1 MRFIKAF
8 WADEK
13 AATAV
18 EYGLIIAVLS
28 LVVVA
33 GIGLA
38 GDQIEFMFSHQDS
51 ELQKA
56 FNGQGDPE

>member
-1 MRFIKAF
+1 MQFIRAF
-8 WADEK
+8 WADDK

-38 GDQIEFMFSHQDS
+38 SDQIEFMFAHQDS

-56 FNGQGDPE
+56 FNGVSEPE

>member
-1 MRFIKAF
+1 MQFIKVF

-18 EYGLIIAVLS
+18 EYGLIIAVMS
-28 LVVVA
+28 LVIVA

-38 GDQIEFMFSHQDS
+38 GDQVEAMFTRQDT

-56 FNGQGDPE
+56 FDGAGDPE

>member
-1 MRFIKAF
+1 MQFMKAF
-8 WADEK
+8 WADDK

-18 EYGLIIAVLS
+18 EYGLIIAVMS
-28 LVVVA
+28 LAIVA

-38 GDQIEFMFSHQDS
+38 GDQIEFMFTHQDS

-56 FNGQGDPE
+56 FSDEGGSE